1 VASSALRFFSARA
14 ILFTTRRIAWNFAM
28 NELVTKSDLDEALEN
43 QTNALTIRLGIMTA
57 VVFALFALIGLLSR

>member
-1 VASSALRFFSARA
+1 
-14 ILFTTRRIAWNFAM
+14 M